1 MKKILLITLFILTI
15 FIVPLVLADNNLYLY
30 DSLKLQLD
38 INGEFELVSEG
49 AASSVKKV
57 SAELLLYPKKSYR
70 QTLQEIDTLG
80 EVEDNKITFSWQ
92 DPEFGK
98 NKFSYSAII
107 KTENKRVK
115 VKKKISYPIDELPSE
130 IEEYLLP
137 TETID
142 SHYPQIITQASELA
156 EGETDLFKVAFK
168 LASWVEDN
176 VEYDLSTLTAET
188 SQKASWVLN
197 NRQGVCDEMTSLFIA
212 MARSL
217 GIPARFVSGISY
229 TTSELFTERWQ
240 PHGWAEVYFPEVG
253 WVSFDITFG
262 EYGYIDVT
270 HMKLRDGF
278 DPVEPSTRY
287 EWLANQVGIKTND
300 LKLNTKIIDFGEIQK
315 EELLLEQEILAT
327 EVGLGSHNLVKGI
340 VKNTADYY
348 AATTLQLAAPK
359 EVEVIGKNK
368 RKILLAPK
376 EIKETFWIIKVANNL
391 KDNYWYQFPVIVYSE
406 KNVSREDSFK
416 FSNGKPI
423 YSQKDIEKLTVKDE
437 EKSYSRKVSFSC
449 DYPTEIFVDEEAL
462 IKCEIKNS
470 GNTNLKQINF
480 CLNNVCQ
487 KVDLPIN
494 QEGSQEI
501 TVKGKNIGWNK
512 IIVSAENEM
521 IEKKTS
527 LEFAV
532 LDSPEIEIKTNFP
545 KEVMF
550 TEQFKIILNLE
561 KKSFSVPEN
570 IKIIIDGPGF
580 ENQWTLEEL
589 NKEEELVLEMK
600 SERLSKDNTFLITT
614 SWDDKNGKR
623 YSKEKK
629 IIINAK
635 SSNFKEK
642 VKMWLNGL
650 LKVFY

>member
-1 MKKILLITLFILTI
+1 MKKVLSTILFILI
-15 FIVPLVLADNNLYLY
+15 ILIIPLVLAEDNLYLY

-38 INGEFELVSEG
+38 IDGEFELISEG
-49 AASSVKKV
+49 ASSSVKKV
-57 SAELLLYPKKSYR
+57 SAELLLYPEDSYR
-70 QTLQEIDTLG
+70 QILEEIDTLG
-80 EVEDNKITFSWQ
+80 KVEGNKVTFSWKN
-92 DPEFGK
+92 PELGK
-98 NKFSYSAII
+98 KELSYSAII
-107 KTENKRVK
+107 NTENERLK
-115 VKKKISYPIDELPSE
+115 VKKKINYPLKQLPSE
-130 IEEYLLP
+130 IKKYLLP

-142 SHYPQIITQASELA
+142 SHYPQIISKASELA

-176 VEYDLSTLTAET
+176 IEYDLSTLTAET

-197 NRQGVCDEMTSLFIA
+197 NKQGVCDEMTSLFIA

-229 TTSELFTERWQ
+229 TTSELFEENWQ

-278 DPVEPSTRY
+278 DPVEPSTKY
-287 EWLANQVGIKTND
+287 EWLANKVGIKTSD
-300 LKLNTKIIDFGEIQK
+300 LKLNTKIIAKGEIK
-315 EELLLEQEILAT
+315 EEKLLLEQEILAT

-359 EVEVIGKNK
+359 EVEILGRNK

-376 EIKETFWIIKVANNL
+376 EIKETFWIIKVSDNL

-406 KNVSREDSFK
+406 KNVSRENSFK
-416 FSNGKPI
+416 SSSGKPV
-423 YSQKDIEKLTVKDE
+423 YSQNEIEKLTIEDE
-437 EKSYSRKVSFSC
+437 EKSYSRKISFNC
-449 DYPTEIFVDEEAL
+449 DYPNEIFVDEEAL
-462 IKCEIKNS
+462 IKCKIKNS

-480 CLNNVCQ
+480 CLDNVCQ
-487 KVDLPIN
+487 KLNLPIN
-494 QEGSQEI
+494 QEESQEI
-501 TVKGKNIGWNK
+501 KIKGENIGWNK

-532 LDSPEIEIKTNFP
+532 LDSPDIEITVNAP
-545 KEVMF
+545 QEVMF
-550 TEQFKIILNLE
+550 AEQFEIIFNLD

-570 IKIIIDGPGF
+570 VKIIINGPGF
-580 ENQWTLEEL
+580 ENQWTLKEL
-589 NKEEELVLEMK
+589 KKKEELVLEMK
-600 SERLSKDNTFLITT
+600 SERLSKNNNFIITASWNDN
-614 SWDDKNGKR
+614 NGKK

-629 IIINAK
+629 IIIHSKATNIK
-635 SSNFKEK
+635 DK
-642 VKMWLNGL
+642 VKMWLNSL